1 MGVRDPQEPLQAR
14 KLAGLSQEAPHP
26 AWLQKL
32 RRNPARPQ
40 PHLCTRC
47 RGNSQR
53 WRRAVGG
60 ASPGRKTGQR
70 GAGQGTQIRR
80 GPTMRCLRSSTRASS
95 VGTSPRARGR
105 DKRLES
111 ARVWR

>member
-53 WRRAVGG
+53 WRRLWRAPRQGERQ
-60 ASPGRKTGQR
+60 GREGRAR
-70 GAGQGTQIRR
+70 GPQIRH

-105 DKRLES
+105 DKCLES
-111 ARVWR
+111 ARVWP

>member
-53 WRRAVGG
+53 WRGAVGG

-70 GAGQGTQIRR
+70 GAGQGTPDPTRPHNEVSAELHANLLRR
-80 GPTMRCLRSSTRASS
+80 DVPTRQGA
-95 VGTSPRARGR
+95 
-105 DKRLES
+105 
-111 ARVWR
+111 